1 MNRCSYCGKTYPD
14 EVAICPVDGQSLSG
28 PMAARKKITGVWRGC
43 YGFGPRG
50 NRPGFGPV
58 TFTLKLKQ
66 GWTSHFTGSVTED
79 APAGMPGTGTVDGYF
94 DYPGFEFT
102 KQMPVGYVIE
112 EDGSR
117 KTLRESLVDQGM
129 DLQQKF
135 PGPPILYQ
143 GRFLDASRVQ
153 GTWIIQRQ
161 PIRLPNGKTFTP
173 SGGAGYW
180 CAVFATDKPDAHPG
194 GGPVTELFDK
204 SRLTAREL
212 ADVEPPPPCCLGEF
226 PAAEAQHWVERL
238 LAADISVSFDGAQLD
253 PEEGVKAEGLQRIYV
268 QAEDE
273 PAARRILTNQSADS
287 DEELGE
293 NEN

>member
-1 MNRCSYCGKTYPD
+1 MNRCPYCGKQFPNDVT
-14 EVAICPVDGQSLSG
+14 ICPVDGQSLGG
-28 PMAARKKITGVWRGC
+28 PMATRKKVTGVWRGC
-43 YGFGPRG
+43 YGYGPRG

-58 TFTLKLKQ
+58 TFTLELKQ
-66 GWTSHFTGSVTED
+66 GWTSHFAGSVTED
-79 APAGMPGTGTVDGYF
+79 APAGMPGVGTVGGYF
-94 DYPGFEFT
+94 AFPNFELT

-129 DLQQKF
+129 DLQQEL

-143 GRFLDASRVQ
+143 GRFLDANRVQ

-161 PIRLPNGKTFTP
+161 PIRLPNGKTFTS

-180 CAVFATDKPDAHPG
+180 CAAFATDKPDAHPG

-204 SRLTAREL
+204 SRLTAKEL

-238 LAADISVSFDGAQLD
+238 LAADIGVSFDGAQPD
-253 PEEGVKAEGLQRIYV
+253 PEEGLKAEGLRRIYV
-268 QAEDE
+268 PAEDE
-273 PAARRILTNQSADS
+273 AAAQEILGMRPSGTN
-287 DEELGE
+287 EELAE
-293 NEN
+293 NET